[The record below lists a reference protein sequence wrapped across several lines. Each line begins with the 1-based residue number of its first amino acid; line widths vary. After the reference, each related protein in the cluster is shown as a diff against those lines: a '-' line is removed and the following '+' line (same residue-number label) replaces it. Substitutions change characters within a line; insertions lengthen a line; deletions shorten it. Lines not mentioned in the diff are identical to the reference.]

1 MINRRVRSIAPNLL
15 TLANLFSGFTAIIYI
30 TQNDFYSASIFIFL
44 GAVFDLLDGMIA
56 RILKTASDFG
66 VELDSLS
73 DAITFGLAPSFMLY
87 FSFFKEYGDMGIL
100 FSSLPTLAGVVRLA
114 RFNSQLSS
122 LEDKKYFTG
131 LPIPS
136 GALTIISYVMFYDR
150 DILLENN
157 FREYFTF
164 GVTILVSLVM
174 VSRIKYDNFP
184 RPSLNSFKEN
194 PILFTFV
201 ILSCIVIITTNGV
214 GLFLVMMTFIISG
227 ILRNFIY
234 LFKQYDEYND
244 EDLSEIDDLD
254 NISEIE
260 STEDII

>member
-1 MINRRVRSIAPNLL
+1 MINRRVKSIAPNLL

-30 TQNDFYSASIFIFL
+30 TQNDFYSASIFILL
-44 GAVFDLLDGMIA
+44 GAIFDLLDGMIA

-87 FSFFKEYGDMGIL
+87 YSFFNDYGDMGIL

-136 GALTIISYVMFYDR
+136 AALTIIAYVMFYDR
-150 DILLENN
+150 DILVDNI

-184 RPSLNSFKEN
+184 RPSLSSIKEN
-194 PILFTFV
+194 PILFTFI
-201 ILSCIVIITTNGV
+201 ILSIISIIYTNGV
-214 GLFLVMMTFIISG
+214 ALFLVMMTFIVSG
-227 ILRNFIY
+227 IFRNIVY
-234 LFKQYDEYND
+234 LFKDYEDNND
-244 EDLSEIDDLD
+244 DDLNEIDELED
-254 NISEIE
+254 IGEIE
-260 STEDII
+260 STEDVI